1 MDTRLKVR
9 RRGGMEVWRRAEG
22 CVDVEV
28 WNSGGALRVVT
39 NCAEGVQTWRHGALE
54 ACGRR
59 EDGGMEVRVARVGQQ
74 VCIHGCMEVQSSRT
88 LEARCKC
95 SDMEVRSCGAPEARW
110 GRAAGVQTWR
120 HGAPKA
126 CCMRT
131 DVAVGMVMWRQERIS
146 SGALELETR
155 AIPVYM

>member
-1 MDTRLKVR
+1 MERWRCVGGATWMNRGMDFWFLRRAADGWSGDMDTRLKVR

-88 LEARCKC
+88 
-95 SDMEVRSCGAPEARW
+95 
-110 GRAAGVQTWR
+110 
-120 HGAPKA
+120 
-126 CCMRT
+126 
-131 DVAVGMVMWRQERIS
+131 
-146 SGALELETR
+146 
-155 AIPVYM
+155 